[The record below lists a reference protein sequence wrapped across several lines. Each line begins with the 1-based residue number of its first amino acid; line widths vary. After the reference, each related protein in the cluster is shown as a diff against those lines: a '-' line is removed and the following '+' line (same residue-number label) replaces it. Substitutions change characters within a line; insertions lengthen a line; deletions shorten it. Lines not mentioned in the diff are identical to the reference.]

1 MEEESGPHHH
11 KFHRSQSIRLPV
23 DCSKDSSRNLA
34 ATPRTVRRRLNLV
47 KFSGPEENTMRRA
60 ISRDCVSY
68 SAWSISGSSDHTFD
82 A

>member
-1 MEEESGPHHH
+1 MEEESSLYCHEFN
-11 KFHRSQSIRLPV
+11 KSQSIRLPV
-23 DCSKDSSRNLA
+23 DCSKDYSGNLA
-34 ATPRTVRRRLNLV
+34 ATPRTVRSRLNLV

-68 SAWSISGSSDHTFD
+68 SAWSISGPSDHTFD